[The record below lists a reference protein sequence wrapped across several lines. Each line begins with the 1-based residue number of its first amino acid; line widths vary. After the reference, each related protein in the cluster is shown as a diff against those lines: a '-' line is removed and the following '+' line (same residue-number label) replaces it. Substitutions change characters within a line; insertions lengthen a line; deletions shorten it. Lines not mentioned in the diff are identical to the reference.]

1 MHNPFRITLFL
12 LLIASVTINCART
25 RAVSSTFTPTPITI
39 DGSITD
45 WPRDRMQIENN
56 PEYDMY
62 FANDEDFLYLYVI
75 VKSTQI
81 HSDIEEF
88 GLNLY
93 FDTDNRFRRSFGV
106 IYPIGILNG
115 ISNIPGARQEYLQN
129 PGWANISENQQ
140 IIASLKNEMPNRVML
155 VQRSSSRDAIRPIPV
170 NMEALRAQDLHLK
183 MDEESR
189 LLNIE
194 MKVPIRSTRARQF
207 AIDVEDGKPIYVGF
221 EVQPP
226 SLDEILGEDQ
236 NINSR
241 DSQTAGTRRQQN
253 ASQFARM
260 QLRGE
265 FSRWVKVELAKP

>member
-12 LLIASVTINCART
+12 LLIASITINCART
-25 RAVSSTFTPTPITI
+25 RAVSSTFTPTPITV

-75 VKSTQI
+75 VKSTQV
-81 HSDIEEF
+81 HADIEEF
-88 GLNLY
+88 GLTLY
-93 FDTDNRFRRSFGV
+93 FDTDKRSRRSFGV

-115 ISNIPGARQEYLQN
+115 ISNIPGARKEYLQN
-129 PGWANISENQQ
+129 PGWANFSENEQ

-155 VQRSSSRDAIRPIPV
+155 IQRSSSRDALRPIPV
-170 NMEALRAQDLHLK
+170 NMEALKAQDLHLK

-189 LLNIE
+189 LFNIE
-194 MKVPIRSTRARQF
+194 MKVPLRSTRARQF

-221 EVQPP
+221 EIQPP
-226 SLDEILGEDQ
+226 SIDEILGEDQ
-236 NINSR
+236 NMNSR
-241 DSQTAGTRRQQN
+241 DSQTAATRRQQN